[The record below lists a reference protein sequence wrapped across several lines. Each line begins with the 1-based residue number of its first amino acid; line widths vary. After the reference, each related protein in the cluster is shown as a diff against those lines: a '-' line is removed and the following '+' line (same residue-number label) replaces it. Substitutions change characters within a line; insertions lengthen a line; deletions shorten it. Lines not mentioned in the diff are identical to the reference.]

1 MPGYRNWLLYAEL
14 FVLPWYTGQRL
25 LDSHCHRVGLNVSE
39 KGVKGR
45 KKVKKKVSSRLICT
59 SF

>member
-25 LDSHCHRVGLNVSE
+25 PDSHCHRVGLNVSE

-45 KKVKKKVSSRLICT
+45 KKVKKKFHLG
-59 SF
+59 